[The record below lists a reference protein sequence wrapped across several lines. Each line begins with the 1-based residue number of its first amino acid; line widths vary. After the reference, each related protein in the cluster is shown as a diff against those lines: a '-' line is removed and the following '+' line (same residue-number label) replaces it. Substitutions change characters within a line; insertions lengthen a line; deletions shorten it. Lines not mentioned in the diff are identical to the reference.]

1 MEKIKIAIGLAI
13 IVASFVYILRNKSS
27 MLDNLMKK
35 SVEDY
40 EKQKKIQDKAKDVVD
55 GKADAF
61 DTIADTVKPVIE
73 DIKQRQKPQQRG
85 HVGIKI
91 RKRKALSIRRGLLS
105 CVRIF

>member
-40 EKQKKIQDKAKDVVD
+40 EKQRKIKDKAKDVVD

-73 DIKQRQKPQQRG
+73 DIKQRQKPQ
-85 HVGIKI
+85 
-91 RKRKALSIRRGLLS
+91 
-105 CVRIF
+105 

>member
-61 DTIADTVKPVIE
+61 DTIADTVKLVIE
-73 DIKQRQKPQQRG
+73 DIKQRQKPQ
-85 HVGIKI
+85 
-91 RKRKALSIRRGLLS
+91 
-105 CVRIF
+105 

>member
-1 MEKIKIAIGLAI
+1 MEKIKIARGLAI

-73 DIKQRQKPQQRG
+73 DIKQRQKPQ
-85 HVGIKI
+85 
-91 RKRKALSIRRGLLS
+91 
-105 CVRIF
+105 